1 MDFGDLK
8 MYIGGKLLNSLN
20 KSTKEI
26 TCPANESIIANIA
39 WASSAD
45 SKLALDAAQAGFK
58 RWSSM
63 TLEQRSNWIVK
74 LRDAVLKNE
83 EILRTAIMFEMGKTY
98 DSTYED
104 IEALVNSLN
113 FYPKAMK
120 THFETINI
128 VDLENTHTHSM
139 VYSPVGVA
147 VAYLAW
153 NFPLLNIAFK
163 IGPSLASGC
172 SIIIKPS
179 ECSPVSAYLLG
190 KILYEINF
198 PPGVVNILCGDPKEV
213 ASTLTKSTIPR
224 LVTMIG
230 STNTG
235 KRVTA
240 DSSSSIK
247 RLSMELGGNA
257 PFIVFDDAD
266 FEAALDLAIGIKFGN
281 SGQICVAANRFFIH
295 KDIFDSFLK
304 AYVERVRKIK
314 LGFGKKAK
322 VDMGPVINFESRE
335 RIMNLIKDAVNNGA
349 NIEIGGNIPE
359 KFTKGYWLE
368 PTVLSNVNSK
378 MKIYNEEI
386 FGPVACIMSF
396 DDDKEVLNL
405 ANDTNYGLASYLFTK
420 SEERI
425 KYFSKNLDFGEVQV
439 NGIKYAIY
447 LPHGGVKDSGVG
459 HDCSHYALEDYL
471 SKKRVSIAL

>member
-1 MDFGDLK
+1 
-8 MYIGGKLLNSLN
+8 
-20 KSTKEI
+20 
-26 TCPANESIIANIA
+26 
-39 WASSAD
+39 
-45 SKLALDAAQAGFK
+45 
-58 RWSSM
+58 M
-63 TLEQRSNWIVK
+63 TLEQRTNWIIK

-98 DSTYED
+98 DATYED

-120 THFETINI
+120 THFEKINI
-128 VDLENTHTHSM
+128 VDLENTHTHSI

-198 PPGVVNILCGDPKEV
+198 PPGVVNILCGDPDEV
-213 ASTLTKSTIPR
+213 ASTLSKSTIPR

-235 KRVTA
+235 KRVIA

-266 FEAALDLAIGIKFGN
+266 FEAALDLAIGIKYGN

-295 KDIFDSFLK
+295 KNIFDSFLK
-304 AYVERVRKIK
+304 AYVERVKKIK

-322 VDMGPVINFESRE
+322 VDMGPLINFESRV

-349 NIEIGGNIPE
+349 NIETGGNIPK
-359 KFTKGYWLE
+359 KFTKGCWLE

-396 DDDKEVLNL
+396 DKDKEVLNL
-405 ANDTNYGLASYLFTK
+405 ANDTNYGLASYLFTNSK
-420 SEERI
+420 ERI
-425 KYFSKNLDFGEVQV
+425 EYFSKNLDFGEVQV

>member
-1 MDFGDLK
+1 MDFGNLK
-8 MYIGGKLLNSLN
+8 IYIGGKLMDSQN
-20 KSTKEI
+20 KSTKTI
-26 TCPANESIIANIA
+26 TCPANGTVIANIA

-45 SKLALDAAQAGFK
+45 SELALDAAQVGFK

-63 TLEQRSNWIVK
+63 TLEKRTNWIEK
-74 LRDAVLKNE
+74 LRNAVLKNE

-98 DSTYED
+98 DATYED

-120 THFETINI
+120 THFQDINI
-128 VDLENTHTHSM
+128 DDLENTHTHSI

-163 IGPSLASGC
+163 IGPALASGC

-179 ECSPVSAYLLG
+179 ECSPVSAYILG

-198 PPGVVNILCGDPKEV
+198 PSGVVNILCGDPEEV
-213 ASTLTKSTIPR
+213 ATTLSKSTIPR

-235 KRVTA
+235 KRVIA

-266 FEAALDLAIGIKFGN
+266 FEAALDLAIGIKYGN

-304 AYVERVRKIK
+304 AYVDRVKKIK
-314 LGFGKKAK
+314 LGFGKNVK
-322 VDMGPVINFESRE
+322 VDMGPLINFGSRE
-335 RIMNLIKDAVNNGA
+335 RIMNLVNDAVNNGA
-349 NIEIGGNIPE
+349 HIETGGNIPK
-359 KFTKGYWLE
+359 KFNKGYWLE
-368 PTVLSNVNSK
+368 PTVLSNVNNK

-386 FGPVACIMSF
+386 FGPVACIMPF
-396 DDDKEVLNL
+396 DNDKEVLNL

-420 SEERI
+420 SKDRI
-425 KYFSKNLDFGEVQV
+425 EHFSKNLDFGEVQV

-447 LPHGGVKDSGVG
+447 LPHGGVKDSGIG

>member
-1 MDFGDLK
+1 
-8 MYIGGKLLNSLN
+8 
-20 KSTKEI
+20 
-26 TCPANESIIANIA
+26 
-39 WASSAD
+39 
-45 SKLALDAAQAGFK
+45 
-58 RWSSM
+58 
-63 TLEQRSNWIVK
+63 
-74 LRDAVLKNE
+74 
-83 EILRTAIMFEMGKTY
+83 MGKTY

-120 THFETINI
+120 THFEKINI

-198 PPGVVNILCGDPKEV
+198 PPGVVNILCGDPDEV
-213 ASTLTKSTIPR
+213 ASTLSKSTIPR

-235 KRVTA
+235 KRVIA

-266 FEAALDLAIGIKFGN
+266 FEAALDLAIGIKYGN

-295 KDIFDSFLK
+295 KNIFDSFLK

-322 VDMGPVINFESRE
+322 VDMGPLINFESRV

-349 NIEIGGNIPE
+349 NIETGGNIPK
-359 KFTKGYWLE
+359 KFTKGCWLE

-396 DDDKEVLNL
+396 DKDKEVLNL
-405 ANDTNYGLASYLFTK
+405 ANDTNYGLASYLFTNSK
-420 SEERI
+420 ERI
-425 KYFSKNLDFGEVQV
+425 EYFSKNLDFGEVQV

>member
-1 MDFGDLK
+1 M
-8 MYIGGKLLNSLN
+8 
-20 KSTKEI
+20 
-26 TCPANESIIANIA
+26 
-39 WASSAD
+39 
-45 SKLALDAAQAGFK
+45 
-58 RWSSM
+58 
-63 TLEQRSNWIVK
+63 
-74 LRDAVLKNE
+74 
-83 EILRTAIMFEMGKTY
+83 
-98 DSTYED
+98 
-104 IEALVNSLN
+104 
-113 FYPKAMK
+113 
-120 THFETINI
+120 
-128 VDLENTHTHSM
+128 
-139 VYSPVGVA
+139 
-147 VAYLAW
+147 
-153 NFPLLNIAFK
+153 
-163 IGPSLASGC
+163 
-172 SIIIKPS
+172 
-179 ECSPVSAYLLG
+179 SPVSAYLLG

-213 ASTLTKSTIPR
+213 ASTLSKSTIPR

-405 ANDTNYGLASYLFTK
+405 SNDTNYGLASYLFTK
-420 SEERI
+420 SKERI

>member
-1 MDFGDLK
+1 
-8 MYIGGKLLNSLN
+8 
-20 KSTKEI
+20 
-26 TCPANESIIANIA
+26 
-39 WASSAD
+39 
-45 SKLALDAAQAGFK
+45 
-58 RWSSM
+58 
-63 TLEQRSNWIVK
+63 
-74 LRDAVLKNE
+74 
-83 EILRTAIMFEMGKTY
+83 MFEMGKTY

-120 THFETINI
+120 THFEKINI

-198 PPGVVNILCGDPKEV
+198 PPGVVNILCGDPDEV
-213 ASTLTKSTIPR
+213 ASTLSKSTIPR

-235 KRVTA
+235 KRVIA

-266 FEAALDLAIGIKFGN
+266 FEAALDLAIGIKYGN

-295 KDIFDSFLK
+295 KNIFDSFLK
-304 AYVERVRKIK
+304 AYVERVKKIK

-322 VDMGPVINFESRE
+322 VDMGPLINFESRV

-349 NIEIGGNIPE
+349 NIETGGNIPK
-359 KFTKGYWLE
+359 KFTKGCWLE

-396 DDDKEVLNL
+396 DKDKEVLNL
-405 ANDTNYGLASYLFTK
+405 ANDTNYGLASYLFTNSK
-420 SEERI
+420 ERI
-425 KYFSKNLDFGEVQV
+425 EYFSKNLDFGEVQV

>member
-1 MDFGDLK
+1 
-8 MYIGGKLLNSLN
+8 
-20 KSTKEI
+20 
-26 TCPANESIIANIA
+26 
-39 WASSAD
+39 
-45 SKLALDAAQAGFK
+45 
-58 RWSSM
+58 M
-63 TLEQRSNWIVK
+63 TLEQRTKWIIK

-83 EILRTAIMFEMGKTY
+83 EILRTAVMFEMGKTY

-120 THFETINI
+120 THFEKINI

-198 PPGVVNILCGDPKEV
+198 PPGVVNILCGDPDEV
-213 ASTLTKSTIPR
+213 ASTLSKSTIPR

-235 KRVTA
+235 KRVIA

-266 FEAALDLAIGIKFGN
+266 FEAALDLAIGIKYGN

-295 KDIFDSFLK
+295 KNIFDSFLK
-304 AYVERVRKIK
+304 AYVERVKKIK

-322 VDMGPVINFESRE
+322 VDMGPLINFESRV

-349 NIEIGGNIPE
+349 NIETGGNIPK
-359 KFTKGYWLE
+359 KFTKGCWLE

-396 DDDKEVLNL
+396 DKDKEVLNL
-405 ANDTNYGLASYLFTK
+405 ANDTNYGLASYLFTNSK
-420 SEERI
+420 ERI
-425 KYFSKNLDFGEVQV
+425 EYFSKNLDFGEVQV